1 MVVAKTAAWLTELG
15 PTDSAAYF
23 APADGTH
30 LNAQGALAVAGRP
43 ASTRKRKMGR
53 PWTSPWMPR
62 LTAWI
67 WALLSTVWLPQIAA
81 EPVFARPTTA
91 MLDAGC
97 C

>member
-43 ASTRKRKMGR
+43 ASTRKRKMGDLGR
-53 PWTSPWMPR
+53 PP
-62 LTAWI
+62 
-67 WALLSTVWLPQIAA
+67 
-81 EPVFARPTTA
+81 
-91 MLDAGC
+91 GC
-97 C
+97 PA